1 LIGTS
6 GVGSVVGT
14 SIAYA
19 GIIEFQT
26 DVFAGNALNGRC
38 GYIATGVVA
47 GLLKQRVKFS
57 STASQIWEGR
67 LDDGSVDGYR
77 AMASNQVPTGDL
89 IFGDWSQLIV
99 AEWGVLEVEVN
110 PFADFKAGI
119 VGVRAIASID
129 IGIRYPVAFSVATS
143 VT

>member
-1 LIGTS
+1 
-6 GVGSVVGT
+6 
-14 SIAYA
+14 
-19 GIIEFQT
+19 
-26 DVFAGNALNGRC
+26 
-38 GYIATGVVA
+38 VA

-57 STASQIWEGR
+57 STASQIWEGP
-67 LDDGSVDGYR
+67 LNDGSVDGYR
-77 AMASNQVPTGDL
+77 AVASNQVPTGDL
-89 IFGDWSQLIV
+89 IFGDWSQMIV